1 MKNLGAIV
9 PVIEQL
15 RGRRSR
21 RPSVE
26 QGPINMKSPIKSLAT
41 DTLTWQENNLPQ
53 IPGTFFL
60 KSLKKNLRENAKK
73 IFFKFQPRKY
83 LYLIKKRWTRE
94 KLHSEVELQPLAMDK
109 FQGNFEFFYVKNSSS
124 RVKNSV
130 TPYLD

>member
-53 IPGTFFL
+53 IPGNFL
-60 KSLKKNLRENAKK
+60 KVFEFFLRENA
-73 IFFKFQPRKY
+73 INN
-83 LYLIKKRWTRE
+83 
-94 KLHSEVELQPLAMDK
+94 LA
-109 FQGNFEFFYVKNSSS
+109 QISSL
-124 RVKNSV
+124 RNIC
-130 TPYLD
+130 T